1 VGNPHKNSPLYNSLE
16 LFNIFLRKKE
26 TTLGQNEE
34 CKASRTVKKEEQK
47 ISNRNP
53 MVD

>member
-1 VGNPHKNSPLYNSLE
+1 M
-16 LFNIFLRKKE
+16 
-26 TTLGQNEE
+26 LGQKEK

-47 ISNRNP
+47 IPDKIP